1 MIFIEDKR
9 TIEFYEKVVT
19 LFYSLNTGEIKIS
32 AGGKQDMNYFGRD
45 KHDYNY
51 GFLVVERD
59 EFLINNLNNF
69 LVIDGVLQLKENSF
83 ISRYINK

>member
-1 MIFIEDKR
+1 MGNENSIEA
-9 TIEFYEKVVT
+9 YEKTIT
-19 LFYSLNTGEIKIS
+19 LFYSLNTGEIKLS
-32 AGGKQDMNYFGRD
+32 AGGKQDMDYFGID

-59 EFLINNLNNF
+59 EFLVNNLSNF

-83 ISRYINK
+83 MSRYINK

>member
-1 MIFIEDKR
+1 MD
-9 TIEFYEKVVT
+9 
-19 LFYSLNTGEIKIS
+19 
-32 AGGKQDMNYFGRD
+32 YFGID

-59 EFLINNLNNF
+59 EFLVNNLNSF
-69 LVIDGVLQLKENSF
+69 LVIDGALQLKENSF

>member
-1 MIFIEDKR
+1 MGNENSIEV
-9 TIEFYEKVVT
+9 YEKMIT
-19 LFYSLNTGEIKIS
+19 LFYSLNTGEIKLS
-32 AGGKQDMNYFGRD
+32 AGGKQDMDYFGRD

-59 EFLINNLNNF
+59 EFLVNNLSNF
-69 LVIDGVLQLKENSF
+69 LVVDGVLQLKEDSF

>member
-1 MIFIEDKR
+1 MANENSIE
-9 TIEFYEKVVT
+9 IYEKMIT
-19 LFYSLNTGEIKIS
+19 LFYSLNTGEIKLS
-32 AGGKQDMNYFGRD
+32 AGGKQDMGYFGRD
-45 KHDYNY
+45 KNDYNY